1 MKQSMFVVALVLF
14 AGCSAEPDTP
24 DAHILLHSDVTD
36 TLKRMN
42 LEDPTL
48 DALLKSAAGYVVFPT
63 VGKAGFLVGAAY
75 GQGEV
80 YSQGNFAGYAEI
92 TEITGGAQIGGQTY
106 SEVIAFQT
114 PAALQFFE
122 TGQFALNANV
132 SSVVLKYGAAST
144 NQYDSGAEVFIEPTA
159 GIMAEASVG
168 GQHFGYQAK

>member
-1 MKQSMFVVALVLF
+1 MNRSMLIVALLLA
-14 AGCSAEPDTP
+14 AGCSTESDTP
-24 DAHILLHSDVTD
+24 DAHVLLHSDVTD

-42 LEDPTL
+42 SEDPSL

-80 YSQGNFAGYAEI
+80 YSQGNFVGYAEI
-92 TEITGGAQIGGQTY
+92 TQLTGGAQIGGQTY

-114 PAALQFFE
+114 PTAVAFFE
-122 TGQFALNANV
+122 SGQFALNANV

-144 NQYDSGAEVFIEPTA
+144 NQYDSGSEVFIEPTA

-168 GQHFGYQAK
+168 GQHFWFQAK